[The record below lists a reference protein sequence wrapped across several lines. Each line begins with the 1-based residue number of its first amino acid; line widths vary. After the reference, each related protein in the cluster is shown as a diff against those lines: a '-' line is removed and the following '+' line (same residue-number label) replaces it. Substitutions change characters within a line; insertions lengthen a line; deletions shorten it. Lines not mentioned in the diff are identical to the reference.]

1 MPYSLLH
8 IPVEGVTAGGG
19 GRREGQQPGDA
30 NISNPRAATVVS
42 NNGHRQAY
50 ITQPWAWRTW
60 ASMGV
65 IPREQEHLGLEC
77 WQGAGTRLADLTPI
91 LAFPGI
97 SSETE
102 ARFKSWLP
110 TYPSL

>member
-1 MPYSLLH
+1 
-8 IPVEGVTAGGG
+8 
-19 GRREGQQPGDA
+19 
-30 NISNPRAATVVS
+30 
-42 NNGHRQAY
+42 
-50 ITQPWAWRTW
+50 
-60 ASMGV
+60 MGV